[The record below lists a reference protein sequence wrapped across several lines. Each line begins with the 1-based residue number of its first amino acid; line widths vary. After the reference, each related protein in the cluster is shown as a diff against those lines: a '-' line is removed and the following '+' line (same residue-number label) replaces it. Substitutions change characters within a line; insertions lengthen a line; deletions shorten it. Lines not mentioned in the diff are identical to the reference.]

1 MESKMLKTQITTD
14 IQHYDNLLLLS
25 RCHYFVI
32 SVSVVLVSLLLVQVV
47 EGGEEV
53 ATRTT
58 AVIGIQGEA
67 GAALPVA
74 SETMS
79 EVLAAGPKVPLV
91 AVRPRMEAA
100 ASVAAVN
107 QVPPTAT
114 AVLAAAAATDRV
126 TLALQVTRLVL
137 LGTRASRGRL
147 STGACPGPPP
157 TVSVTRPS
165 LSAPSHTHRLSSLR
179 LLHQWCPTPCHHR
192 SHNRLFVNNLNP
204 DTTIII
210 LILPHHY

>member
-1 MESKMLKTQITTD
+1 M
-14 IQHYDNLLLLS
+14 
-25 RCHYFVI
+25 
-32 SVSVVLVSLLLVQVV
+32 VLVFLILVQVV

-58 AVIGIQGEA
+58 AVIGILGEA

-74 SETMS
+74 SETMT

-100 ASVAAVN
+100 VSVTVVN
-107 QVPPTAT
+107 QVLPMAT
-114 AVLAAAAATDRV
+114 VALAAAAATDRV
-126 TLALQVTRLVL
+126 TSAHQVTRLVL

-147 STGACPGPPP
+147 STGACPGPPL
-157 TVSVTRPS
+157 TVSITRPS

-179 LLHQWCPTPCHHR
+179 LLHQWCPTPCHHL
-192 SHNRLFVNNLNP
+192 SHNRCHKQALCVNNLIFVKP
-204 DTTIII
+204 
-210 LILPHHY
+210 